1 MALKASALWIGWVIL
16 AVAAATGAVSADDRP
31 MQSLDSIRDRV
42 YQFLHDQLEPSQRK
56 DAKIDI
62 GRLDSRLRLRQCPA
76 PLQAFAVGGRPTVGA
91 TSVGIRCTGKRP
103 WTLYVTARV
112 VVFDNVLVATRA
124 LGRGEQLKAGD
135 LRPARKDLSRLPYG
149 YFTEPDAAVG
159 KVLKRGY
166 LAGDVV
172 QPNQLA
178 APVLV
183 KRGQQVTLHAQA
195 GGIEIHMGGKALSDG
210 SAGERIRVQNT
221 SSNRIVEGEVI
232 GKGVVRVRI

>member
-1 MALKASALWIGWVIL
+1 MSGMIL
-16 AVAAATGAVSADDRP
+16 ALAAASSGVRGDDRP
-31 MQSLDSIRDRV
+31 AQSHDSIRDRV
-42 YQFLHDQLEPSQRK
+42 HQFLHDQLQPSQRK
-56 DAKIDI
+56 DAEINI
-62 GRLDSRLRLRQCPA
+62 GRLDPRLRLRQCTT

-91 TSVGIRCTGKRP
+91 TSVGVRCAGKQP

-112 VVFDNVLVATRA
+112 VVFDDVLVATRA
-124 LGRGEQLKAGD
+124 LGRGEQIRAGD

-149 YFTEPDAAVG
+149 YLTGQDSPVG
-159 KVLKRGY
+159 KVLKRSY

-183 KRGQQVTLHAQA
+183 KRGQRVTLHARA

-210 SAGERIRVQNT
+210 SAGERIRVENT

-232 GKGVVRVRI
+232 AKGVVRIRI